1 MRGVVEHET
10 TTGGSIAFIVQLAR
24 TTVARAEFVLQVGA
38 MTRCLLK
45 KIAIPTLR
53 AEKGILI
60 GIPSDTA
67 DLRMDGRGD
76 DLHKR
81 CGSSHRYS
89 IYPKGTRTGPS
100 GFTALQAVPDQHCRS
115 RYRDQAYL
123 IAYSIGEL
131 NASKHHHHHHHRR
144 LGEGRK

>member
-81 CGSSHRYS
+81 CGSSHGYS
-89 IYPKGTRTGPS
+89 ISKRHKNRSIWLHSSQHYRPFQTNTAGHGTVTKP
-100 GFTALQAVPDQHCRS
+100 T
-115 RYRDQAYL
+115 
-123 IAYSIGEL
+123 
-131 NASKHHHHHHHRR
+131 
-144 LGEGRK
+144 